1 MGQKEKMN
9 GRTIGMYLLTLLRV
23 AIGWH
28 FLYEG
33 LIKLFNPNWTAAGY
47 LWNSQG
53 PLAEI
58 FRGIAQNETLLS
70 IVDILN
76 VWGLIL
82 VGLGLILGFMT
93 RYVQFGGM
101 ALLVLYYSANPP
113 FLWNNSSAFEGQ
125 YMFISKDVI
134 EFLALLVLSFFPT
147 GKFLGIDGFMMEVFY
162 KPSHHIDSGQ
172 ESLTET
178 EVIKE
183 ISGINRR
190 EVLKHLATIP
200 ALGLFGIGIAS
211 KLATSAE
218 EANLTD
224 AISSA
229 SRKTLNIKSLSELK
243 GELPKGTIKGVE
255 FSKLILGGNLL
266 SGWSHS
272 RDLIYVSSLVK
283 AYHTEEKI
291 FQTFQLAEAAGVNTL
306 LSHPIIVPVINKY
319 WKRNLGKLQFISD
332 CAGLNYDNGI
342 EPKPFDEYVNIVKT
356 AIDGGAT
363 ACYIQGESA
372 DYYIGNG
379 MVDKI
384 VYLMDM
390 IRDNGLPVGIGAH
403 KIETIKRCVDLD
415 LETDFWMKTLHTHD
429 YWSAKHPTWHDNMYC
444 FNPQETI
451 DFMNELPQP
460 WIAFKTLAAG
470 AIKPEE
476 AFPYSFQN
484 GADFICCGMYDFQLV
499 DDVNIAIAAL
509 NGTKNRLRPWRA

>member
-1 MGQKEKMN
+1 MNKKEKIK
-9 GRTIGMYLLTLLRV
+9 GRSIGMYLLTLLRV

-58 FRGIAQNETLLS
+58 FRGIAQDETLLS

-76 VWGLIL
+76 VWALIL
-82 VGLGLILGFMT
+82 VGLGLILGIMT
-93 RYVQFGGM
+93 RFAQFGGM

-134 EFLALLVLSFFPT
+134 EFFALLVLSFFPT
-147 GKFLGIDGFMMEVFY
+147 GKFLGLDGFMMEVFI
-162 KPSHHIDSGQ
+162 KPSHHIDTGQ
-172 ESLTET
+172 EPISE
-178 EVIKE
+178 KE
-183 ISGINRR
+183 AQKHVSGINRR
-190 EVLKHLATIP
+190 EVLKHLATVP
-200 ALGLFGIGIAS
+200 VLGLFGIGMAS
-211 KLATSAE
+211 KLSTSAE
-218 EANLTD
+218 EADLTD
-224 AISSA
+224 AVSSA
-229 SRKTLNIKSLSELK
+229 SRKTLNVKSLSELK
-243 GELPKGTIKGVE
+243 GELPKGTIKGIK

-319 WKRNLGKLQFISD
+319 WKRNLGNLQFISD

-342 EPKPFDEYVNIVKT
+342 EPKPFEEYVNIVKT

-403 KIETIKRCVDLD
+403 KIETIKRCVDLG
-415 LETDFWMKTLHTHD
+415 LETDFWMKTLHTHN

-444 FNPQETI
+444 FNPEETI
-451 DFMNELPQP
+451 EFMNGLPQP

-484 GADFICCGMYDFQLV
+484 GADFICCGMYDFQMV

-509 NGTKNRLRPWRA
+509 NGAKTRTRPWRA